1 MTSVTAGLK
10 WEPLTFI
17 PTLITTA
24 NPIAVE
30 IALISNLSAESDVK
44 FVAIIP
50 DPTIAKA
57 NIAVPRYSIPIA
69 R

>member
-24 NPIAVE
+24 SPIPVE
-30 IALISNLSAESDVK
+30 IALISNLSDPSDVK

-50 DPTIAKA
+50 DPTIAKP
-57 NIAVPRYSIPIA
+57 NMAVPRNSIPIA

>member
-1 MTSVTAGLK
+1 M
-10 WEPLTFI
+10 

-24 NPIAVE
+24 SPTAVE
-30 IALISNLSAESDVK
+30 IALMSNLSAESDVK

-50 DPTIAKA
+50 DPTIAKP
-57 NIAVPRYSIPIA
+57 NIAVPKNSIPTA

>member
-10 WEPLTFI
+10 WEPLTLT
-17 PTLITTA
+17 PSLIATA

-30 IALISNLSAESDVK
+30 IALMSNLSAESDVK

-50 DPTIAKA
+50 DPTIAKP
-57 NIAVPRYSIPIA
+57 NIAVPKNSIPTA